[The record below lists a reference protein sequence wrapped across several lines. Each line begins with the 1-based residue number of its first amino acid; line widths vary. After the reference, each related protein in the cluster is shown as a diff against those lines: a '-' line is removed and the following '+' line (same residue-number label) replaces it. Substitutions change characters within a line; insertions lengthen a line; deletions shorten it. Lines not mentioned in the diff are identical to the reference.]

1 MRAIRGLLSWRGG
14 SPERNEKMK
23 KVMIAAVAAAAA
35 MLSAFADETEAKEKK
50 KMPSTA
56 KYFTSIVQ
64 AKKEAAK
71 YDAPIFVAVVPKGT
85 PIEAGMKKVLSN
97 KFFRELATKGFFV
110 YTMRVELSKKEKEAD
125 AKTPKVMYEKLSADD
140 KALLDVIA
148 PPDKVLVRKLPIFG
162 MVTPDCSAAKI
173 KVVDM
178 PKIAPSP
185 EAGAYIG
192 PYLQQLQSA
201 AQAYGID
208 IDMSKHEKLPLK
220 IPLISLKPYALNT
233 CQWPRVQRI
242 RCRQDW
248 EKVVGC
254 SS

>member
-1 MRAIRGLLSWRGG
+1 M
-14 SPERNEKMK
+14 KMK
-23 KVMIAAVAAAAA
+23 KIMIAAVAAAMA
-35 MLSAFADETEAKEKK
+35 MCSAFADETEAKEKK

-71 YDAPIFVAVVPKGT
+71 YDAPIFVVAVAKST
-85 PIEAGMKKVLSN
+85 PMEGAVKKVLAN
-97 KFFRELATKGFFV
+97 KFFRELPPKGFFV

-162 MVTPDCSAAKI
+162 MVTPDAKEAKI

-178 PKIAPSP
+178 PKAPASP
-185 EAGAYIG
+185 DVTYYG

-208 IDMSKHEKLPLK
+208 IEMSKEMRKYIENPPPEKK
-220 IPLISLKPYALNT
+220 DK
-233 CQWPRVQRI
+233 
-242 RCRQDW
+242 
-248 EKVVGC
+248 KKKK
-254 SS
+254 

>member
-1 MRAIRGLLSWRGG
+1 
-14 SPERNEKMK
+14 MK
-23 KVMIAAVAAAAA
+23 RLIISVAAVAVAAFA
-35 MLSAFADETEAKEKK
+35 AFADETEAKEKK
-50 KMPSTA
+50 KLPSTA
-56 KYFTSIVQ
+56 KYFTALAP
-64 AKKEAAK
+64 AKKEAMK

-85 PIEAGMKKVLSN
+85 PIEAGMKKVLGN
-97 KFFRELATKGFFV
+97 KFFKELATKGFFV
-110 YTMRVELSKKEKEAD
+110 YTMRVDLSKKEMEAD

-148 PPDKVLVRKLPIFG
+148 PPDKVLVRKLPLFG

-178 PKIAPSP
+178 PKIAPNP

-208 IDMSKHEKLPLK
+208 IDMSKEMRKYIENPPAEKK
-220 IPLISLKPYALNT
+220 SK
-233 CQWPRVQRI
+233 
-242 RCRQDW
+242 D
-248 EKVVGC
+248 KGGKKKK
-254 SS
+254 

>member
-1 MRAIRGLLSWRGG
+1 M
-14 SPERNEKMK
+14 KMK
-23 KVMIAAVAAAAA
+23 KIMIAAVAAAMA
-35 MLSAFADETEAKEKK
+35 MCSAFAEEAEAKEKK
-50 KMPSTA
+50 KLPSTA
-56 KYFTSIVQ
+56 KYFTSIAQ

-85 PIEAGMKKVLSN
+85 PIEAGMKKVLAN
-97 KFFRELATKGFFV
+97 KFFKELATKGFFV

-148 PPDKVLVRKLPIFG
+148 PPDKVMVRRLPLFG

-178 PKIAPSP
+178 PKISPSP
-185 EAGAYIG
+185 ESRAYIG

-208 IDMSKHEKLPLK
+208 IDMSKEMRKYIENPPPEKK
-220 IPLISLKPYALNT
+220 DK
-233 CQWPRVQRI
+233 
-242 RCRQDW
+242 
-248 EKVVGC
+248 KKKK
-254 SS
+254 